1 MYFNLFFSTLS
12 CILKCIRF
20 LLVVINIKL
29 IIRLFIISFLGSCAS
44 PTAMLGPAYTLT
56 SSGNVFQAGFSYGSN
71 QIITANTGKTPLE
84 NLYEIGMN
92 QKKNIKKDTLESDEF
107 YNLVKKKIEKT
118 SGILKLSSR

>member
-1 MYFNLFFSTLS
+1 
-12 CILKCIRF
+12 
-20 LLVVINIKL
+20 VINVKL

-71 QIITANTGKTPLE
+71 QIITAHTGKTPLE
-84 NLYEIGMN
+84 NLHEIGMN

>member
-1 MYFNLFFSTLS
+1 
-12 CILKCIRF
+12 
-20 LLVVINIKL
+20 
-29 IIRLFIISFLGSCAS
+29 
-44 PTAMLGPAYTLT
+44 MLGPAYTLT